1 MNVQKNR
8 EKSINADCEG
18 TIVRNNC
25 GIQFGDADEK
35 EKRHDV
41 NSMQYFLSFIQNG
54 KKKRLNQS

>member
-8 EKSINADCEG
+8 EKSINADCVE

-35 EKRHDV
+35 D
-41 NSMQYFLSFIQNG
+41 MM
-54 KKKRLNQS
+54 